1 MQRSGYSLPVILAP
15 NTPAPHAAML
25 ALVGLAIAGSPIN
38 VTLLPLVLGF
48 LIGKRA
54 SLRLWLVAPLS
65 CLLAV
70 TAFRLAGLPWIDLSH
85 LYIGQAEASPR
96 LSSDA
101 PSIWAIIQALP
112 WINHLPFGG
121 LALASATGVAAWLT
135 ARFAWRRPSDRD
147 LVASGMAT
155 SLLLVGLLPGMHW
168 NSFLPVTA
176 LTVMVALLIENRRS
190 WLIAGLTAAGTS
202 LGLAGHLTG
211 MPAWA
216 MLGAVPMIAATVLA
230 LRPLL
235 VSPANDN
242 GLPLNPVRPYPA

>member
-1 MQRSGYSLPVILAP
+1 MVRP
-15 NTPAPHAAML
+15 NQPPHAAML

-38 VTLLPLVLGF
+38 ITLLPLILGF

-54 SLRLWLVAPLS
+54 ALWLWLVAPLS

-70 TAFRLAGLPWIDLSH
+70 MTFRLAGLPWTGLAH
-85 LYIGQAEASPR
+85 VYIGQADASPR

-121 LALASATGVAAWLT
+121 LALASAIGVAAWLT

-155 SLLLVGLLPGMHW
+155 SLVLVGLLPGMHW

-176 LTVMVALLIENRRS
+176 LAVLVALLIDNRRS

-202 LGLAGHLTG
+202 LGLVGHLTG

-216 MLGAVPMIAATVLA
+216 MLGAVPMIAATVLGA
-230 LRPLL
+230 RQFL

-242 GLPLNPVRPYPA
+242 GLPLNPFRAYPAQ

>member
-1 MQRSGYSLPVILAP
+1 MKPPGYSLPAIVAP
-15 NTPAPHAAML
+15 DKRPPHAAML
-25 ALVGLAIAGSPIN
+25 VLVGLAIAGSPIN

-54 SLRLWLVAPLS
+54 SLRLWLVAPLT

-70 TAFRLAGLPWIDLSH
+70 AVFRLAGLPWIDPSH
-85 LYIGQAEASPR
+85 LYVGQAEASPR

-121 LALASATGVAAWLT
+121 LALASAIGVAAWLT

-147 LVASGMAT
+147 LIASGTAT
-155 SLLLVGLLPGMHW
+155 SLVLVGLLPGMHW

-176 LTVMVALLIENRRS
+176 LTVLVALLVENRRS
-190 WLIAGLTAAGTS
+190 WVVALLTAAGTAS
-202 LGLAGHLTG
+202 GLAGHLTG